1 MNNFDYNYRRPRPKR
16 RSIFSYI
23 IVALIAGMI
32 GGLAALYVGPKYLY
46 GDLLDQPQSIGNDTN
61 DTITINTNED
71 ISVVTAVASKTMSA
85 VVGVTTF
92 EDVGIPSISG
102 QMTGLGSG
110 VVVHSDGYILTNS
123 HVVGNGTVSRID
135 VLFEDGSQEAGNLL
149 WNDSLLDLAIVKVE
163 GSQMDVAELGNS
175 DLLQVGELAVA
186 IGNPLGLE
194 FQRTVTSGIISGLH
208 RSVRMSQ
215 FSVMEDL
222 IQTDAS
228 INNGNSGGP
237 LLNNKGQV
245 IGINTAK
252 VQGGEGLGFAIPIN
266 SVKPIIEN
274 IIRDSNFSSVYIGFT
289 GLDLEMFERQ
299 YGVDLP
305 ASSGAVVEEVLP
317 NSPAANANI
326 QPRDVILE
334 MDGEPIESMST
345 LRRLLLNY
353 SLGDI
358 ATLTIDRMGE
368 ILDVEITFV
377 EF

>member
-46 GDLLDQPQSIGNDTN
+46 GDLLDQPQSIGNDAN
-61 DTITINTNED
+61 ATITINTNED
-71 ISVVTAVASKTMSA
+71 ISVVTAVASKSMSA
-85 VVGVTTF
+85 VVGVTTL
-92 EDVGIPSISG
+92 EDRGIPSVSA

-123 HVVGNGTVSRID
+123 HVVSNGNVSRID
-135 VLFEDGSQEAGNLL
+135 VLFEDGSQKAGKLL

-194 FQRTVTSGIISGLH
+194 FQRTVTSGVISGLH

-237 LLNNKGQV
+237 LLNSKGQV
-245 IGINTAK
+245 IGVNTAK

-305 ASSGAVVEEVLP
+305 ADSGAVVEEVLP

-353 SLGDI
+353 SLGDT
-358 ATLTIDRMGE
+358 ARLTIDRMGE